1 MCNIMGV
8 FLKTLL
14 LHIDYVDSVVMI
26 STLRKYDTFY
36 KEFLL
41 GIPRK
46 HNKFYKDTK
55 LLYLFKNN
63 VTGVSLGKYDIFY

>member
-1 MCNIMGV
+1 
-8 FLKTLL
+8 
-14 LHIDYVDSVVMI
+14 MI

-63 VTGVSLGKYDIFY
+63 VTEVSLGKHDIFY